1 MLLISLVHTVA
12 CSFLKLDASIGIAAA
27 VILSAIAF
35 AWYHYLPAEG
45 PFPLGRMAF
54 YAIAGLYLALVYV
67 LRGFGIAAGAHAAYD
82 VFATAMVGD
91 AG

>member
-1 MLLISLVHTVA
+1 M
-12 CSFLKLDASIGIAAA
+12 
-27 VILSAIAF
+27 
-35 AWYHYLPAEG
+35 PAEG